1 MSGRVQSPGEGSP
14 RGDLQAGGAAVAG
27 TGAAAASVVA
37 GACCVG
43 PTLAPAIVG
52 VLGAGGAA
60 WTAGFAPWAP
70 WLLAGSFVLLVFGFH
85 RTYRAERVC
94 RNRATFLAR
103 GVLWVAATVWLA
115 ALLLNVTSRP

>member
-14 RGDLQAGGAAVAG
+14 RADLQAGGAAVAG

-60 WTAGFAPWAP
+60 WA
-70 WLLAGSFVLLVFGFH
+70 
-85 RTYRAERVC
+85 
-94 RNRATFLAR
+94 
-103 GVLWVAATVWLA
+103 AATVWLA